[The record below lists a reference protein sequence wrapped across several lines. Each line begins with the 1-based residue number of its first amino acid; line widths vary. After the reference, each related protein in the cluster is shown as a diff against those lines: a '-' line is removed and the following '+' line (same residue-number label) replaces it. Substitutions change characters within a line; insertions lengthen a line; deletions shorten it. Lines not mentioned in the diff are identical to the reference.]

1 MKNTPGR
8 KTDVKDAEWIAD
20 LLRHGLLKASFI
32 PDKPQRE
39 LREQLRYRQSLMSS
53 RTAELNRL
61 QEMLEGANIKIS
73 GTVSNI
79 LGKSARVLL
88 EGVLN
93 GKKYSKDDIDQM
105 FENGT
110 LSKGLKASSEKLAE
124 DLDGILTGN
133 QISMMKMCI
142 EHIDYLTKS
151 MDRLDVDNRW
161 RA

>member
-1 MKNTPGR
+1 M
-8 KTDVKDAEWIAD
+8 
-20 LLRHGLLKASFI
+20 LK
-32 PDKPQRE
+32 
-39 LREQLRYRQSLMSS
+39 
-53 RTAELNRL
+53 
-61 QEMLEGANIKIS
+61 GANIKLS
-73 GTVSNI
+73 GTISNI